1 MSSGSRREN
10 DSSGASRVFMTF
22 SGTCGHEK
30 IEADDTFVGKKAV
43 DSDASLSIGGCGST
57 RTAPSQKAITS
68 ITATETL
75 STTKLTTLSACPHKN
90 TGPNTTENENDIGLL
105 MASNSENA
113 NDVVNINKFQT
124 SLNDQP
130 ERGTDIVDSASRST
144 FVSGEPRIEVIGT
157 NTIVPIDRGVSR
169 FLYQAKPS
177 TSERSAGLA
186 DGARNTHTTVKSISL
201 MRHLVSLIAALA
213 EGCHF
218 IGIEREA
225 EYVEIARQR
234 IAAEAAKAP

>member
-1 MSSGSRREN
+1 
-10 DSSGASRVFMTF
+10 MTF

-57 RTAPSQKAITS
+57 RMDPSQKAITS

-75 STTKLTTLSACPHKN
+75 STTKLTTLSACRHKN

-105 MASNSENA
+105 MASNSENV

-130 ERGTDIVDSASRST
+130 ERGTDIADSASRST
-144 FVSGEPRIEVIGT
+144 FDSGEPRIEIIGT
-157 NTIVPIDRGVSR
+157 NTIVPIDRGVS
-169 FLYQAKPS
+169 
-177 TSERSAGLA
+177 
-186 DGARNTHTTVKSISL
+186 KSISL
-201 MRHLVSLIAALA
+201 MRHLVSLIAAPGATILDPFTGSGSTGIAALA